1 MNLVLGVFKIFD
13 KFFKQRKR
21 YFSKRPKDDLNPKD
35 TIKPIDSMKPKEA
48 VLDTKND
55 LNSIKSELDEHLE
68 TINANTSEIQ
78 TSYQYINEISDKV
91 EKIAERLEHIELF
104 LQEKSNFNLEKKSFS
119 IKPLTKTEQ
128 HVFMVIYALEDEKGL
143 VSYADISKKTGL
155 TPYLANEYI
164 ARLMGK
170 GIPIIK
176 KYINNIPF
184 IQLNHEFK
192 RLQAMENILMIDT
205 AQKELFNF

>member
-1 MNLVLGVFKIFD
+1 MGKIFD
-13 KFFKQRKR
+13 EFFKQRKR

-35 TIKPIDSMKPKEA
+35 TIKPIDSMEPKEA
-48 VLDTKND
+48 VLDTKKA
-55 LNSIKSELDEHLE
+55 LNGIKSELDGHLE
-68 TINANTSEIQ
+68 AINENTSEIQ
-78 TSYQYINEISDKV
+78 TSYQYINEINDKV

-104 LQEKSNFNLEKKSFS
+104 LQEKSKFNMEEKSFN

-128 HVFMVIYALEDEKGL
+128 HVFLVIYALEDEKGM
-143 VSYADISKKTGL
+143 VSYADVSRKTGL
-155 TPYLANEYI
+155 SPYLANEYI

-184 IQLNHEFK
+184 IQLNPEFK

-205 AQKELFNF
+205 AQKELLNF